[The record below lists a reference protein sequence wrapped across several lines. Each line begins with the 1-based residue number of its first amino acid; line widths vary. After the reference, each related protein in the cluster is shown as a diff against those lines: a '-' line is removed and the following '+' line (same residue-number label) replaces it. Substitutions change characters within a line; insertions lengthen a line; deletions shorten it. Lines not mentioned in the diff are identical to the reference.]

1 MCVSLWLIL
10 LDVLRQQDGGISA
23 IPPGPQQV
31 PVRTQLKPV
40 AKNGDVFA
48 TIVDVAGIVAHD
60 AGQVRFHEQIS
71 SSTSSDIRITDREH
85 LLVMGCLPV
94 DRCLSIDRLTPIID
108 RQRENVNP
116 YLLIGRIWQVG
127 QEILQPRCVSDSLVE
142 TADATCR
149 EGDCVA
155 IHPHGR

>member
-1 MCVSLWLIL
+1 MANL

-71 SSTSSDIRITDREH
+71 SSISSDIRITDREH
-85 LLVMGCLPV
+85 LLMMERFSRSIYFPPGHVY
-94 DRCLSIDRLTPIID
+94 LS
-108 RQRENVNP
+108 
-116 YLLIGRIWQVG
+116 IGRIK
-127 QEILQPRCVSDSLVE
+127 
-142 TADATCR
+142 
-149 EGDCVA
+149 
-155 IHPHGR
+155 

>member
-1 MCVSLWLIL
+1 MRFSSLPSLDRRSGEAKVVMRAPLWLIL
-10 LDVLRQQDGGISA
+10 LNVLRQQDGGVSA

-71 SSTSSDIRITDREH
+71 SSISPDIRITI
-85 LLVMGCLPV
+85 VC
-94 DRCLSIDRLTPIID
+94 IF
-108 RQRENVNP
+108 
-116 YLLIGRIWQVG
+116 
-127 QEILQPRCVSDSLVE
+127 
-142 TADATCR
+142 
-149 EGDCVA
+149 
-155 IHPHGR
+155 